1 MIVGFGDQ
9 VNGPKVLDDST
20 ACKGKTIFKNIRK
33 RCLRK

>member
-20 ACKGKTIFKNIRK
+20 ACKGKTIYSRI
-33 RCLRK
+33 